1 MVYFCPSTDKQ
12 YMSGVAPCNTVSG
25 AMSWKMSSEENVVT
39 PEDWEALLPLITE
52 S

>member
-12 YMSGVAPCNTVSG
+12 YMSGVAPCNTVSE